1 MAKKTAPG
9 AGLSYGWG
17 LGESGLP
24 VKEALDLNFL
34 TTSVLLNL
42 SVLSRTTNLPGS
54 PADASV
60 YIVPVGQ
67 TNANKV
73 AIRTGSTWVYL
84 TPKRNWEAR
93 VQDAADEK
101 VVFNGTVWVVAHA
114 DLLTRIAAL
123 EATVATL
130 GGG

>member
-9 AGLSYGWG
+9 VGLSYGWD

-34 TTSVLLNL
+34 ATSVLLNL

-73 AIRTGSTWVYL
+73 AIRTGSTWIYL